1 MVGPVCRERAAE
13 PLGASS
19 SVLPHPAEEEEEEE
33 ALWGTPRVKEQVV
46 LHGPAVSFCTQD
58 G

>member
-1 MVGPVCRERAAE
+1 MAGPVCGERAAE

-19 SVLPHPAEEEEEEE
+19 SVLPHPAEEEEE

-46 LHGPAVSFCTQD
+46 LHGPAVSFRTQD

>member
-1 MVGPVCRERAAE
+1 MGPVCRERAAE

-19 SVLPHPAEEEEEEE
+19 SVLSPPAKEEE
-33 ALWGTPRVKEQVV
+33 ALRGTPRVKEQVV
-46 LHGPAVSFCTQD
+46 IHGPAVSFCTQD